1 MLIFDEHCHSNTG
14 PGGIFA
20 LCRHSFPDSA
30 LTPFLST
37 HHLIKQVCGVDT
49 YKTIIKMIPWY
60 CSAIFASCGITTY
73 SICLCYLLTNFDCK
87 KIQNYILLLESVLS
101 LLIFIGYLVLGLA
114 NHFWLADSFICGSLT
129 FLLYV
134 KADIS
139 LILNAISSY
148 VK

>member
-1 MLIFDEHCHSNTG
+1 MYRTVCV
-14 PGGIFA
+14 A
-20 LCRHSFPDSA
+20 RSFLDSA
-30 LTPFLST
+30 LTPFLSKSP
-37 HHLIKQVCGVDT
+37 HIILSSSLAWRLDLVDT
-49 YKTIIKMIPWY
+49 HKSDKTIIKMIPWY

-73 SICLCYLLTNFDCK
+73 SICLRYLLTNFDCK
-87 KIQNYILLLESVLS
+87 KIQNYILFLESVLS